1 MRCDVSDV
9 CGVVCLVLITCPLSF
24 VEKAHHVVSRFGFA
38 AVCVV
43 LRADFAAALP
53 TYPAPVR
60 AASSA
65 VTVSGIDLRYRL
77 DALSVTPADHSAV
90 GHIAENC
97 QAPGR
102 LCYNCREPGHE
113 STNCPQ
119 PRSTD
124 GKQCYACGGVGECSA
139 VSSIPFSSTHS
150 LAHPDML
157 SPFCFPPKSDPFRS
171 SSRLTESGPGVL
183 CTLLI
188 LLGHVKADCPSMRGS
203 FGFGPGA
210 GAGPGAFAGG
220 QKCYQCGRPGE
231 QRCAFLPSSSR

>member
-1 MRCDVSDV
+1 M
-9 CGVVCLVLITCPLSF
+9 
-24 VEKAHHVVSRFGFA
+24 
-38 AVCVV
+38 CVV
-43 LRADFAAALP
+43 RRADFAAALP

-65 VTVSGIDLRYRL
+65 VTVSAIDLRYQL
-77 DALSVTPADHSAV
+77 DALSHSIIPLTLTV

-124 GKQCYACGGVGECSA
+124 GKQCYACGGVGECGAAPSA
-139 VSSIPFSSTHS
+139 PSQPIHTHS
-150 LAHPDML
+150 CTLAC
-157 SPFCFPPKSDPFRS
+157 SPPSAFHFNPTRSDYPHAIRS
-171 SSRLTESGPGVL
+171 RVL
-183 CTLLI
+183 CAVLI
-188 LLGHVKADCPSMRGS
+188 LPGHVKADCPSMRGS
-203 FGFGPGA
+203 FGFPGA

-231 QRCAFLPSSSR
+231 QRCAFLPCASR